1 MEMLVVDT
9 DEAGEKLVLGA
20 ATLCPAHLPT
30 CDEGLGND
38 TSLYQLND
46 SFVSSNGTSEI
57 VTSWSSI
64 VIMCITSALLGILII
79 ATVVGNVFVIVAVF
93 IEKNLRNVANY
104 LVVSL
109 AVADLMVACL
119 VMPLG
124 AIYEIKGEWLF
135 GAIVCEIWTS
145 LDVLCCSASILHL
158 LSVAVDRYW
167 AVTRIN
173 WTVNRSKNS
182 INFMIFLVWLVAA
195 MVSAAPLFGWKDP
208 DFLVRIEE
216 KKCLVSQDVGYQI
229 FATCATFYVPLFF
242 ILLLYWRIWKT
253 ARNRIRHRVG
263 KIPKKDENHTAHRL
277 PTSVSTPNVSTKPL
291 VMSTT
296 FSDELSCH
304 TATVETSTESV
315 AGCHPPHVISNNDQ
329 ELKELGN
336 SPVVSIAPD
345 EESGSGVNP
354 SVGLPDSQIP
364 QSPTE
369 IGPIIMRPTH
379 LSVPSPSEFKPAP
392 GSVSGAG
399 CGGTNQVSTPVR
411 NKPTKESHK
420 KQKES
425 LEAKRE
431 RKAAKTLAI
440 ITGAFVVC
448 WLPFFVMALGLA
460 LCGEVCNL
468 PDYVISAFQW
478 LGYFNSIVNPII
490 YTLFSPDFRKAFKRI
505 LCGQTSNSRRRNY

>member
-1 MEMLVVDT
+1 MDLEPNFACSTRV
-9 DEAGEKLVLGA
+9 
-20 ATLCPAHLPT
+20 
-30 CDEGLGND
+30 
-38 TSLYQLND
+38 QLNKMH
-46 SFVSSNGTSEI
+46 GR
-57 VTSWSSI
+57 
-64 VIMCITSALLGILII
+64 
-79 ATVVGNVFVIVAVF
+79 NVFVIVAVF

-124 AIYEIKGEWLF
+124 AIYEFFGKCEKTWPGEIKGEWLF

-173 WTVNRSKNS
+173 WTVNRNKSS

-208 DFLVRIEE
+208 HFLERIEE
-216 KKCLVSQDVGYQI
+216 GKCLVSQDVGYQI

-263 KIPKKDENHTAHRL
+263 KIPKKDENHSRHL
-277 PTSVSTPNVSTKPL
+277 PTSASTPNVSSKPL

-304 TATVETSTESV
+304 TATVETSMESM
-315 AGCHPPHVISNNDQ
+315 AGNHPHIISNNEQ
-329 ELKELGN
+329 ELQQLGN

-364 QSPTE
+364 QSPTSVE
-369 IGPIIMRPTH
+369 LPEQAAVIIRPTH
-379 LSVPSPSEFKPAP
+379 LSVPSPSDFKAAP
-392 GSVSGAG
+392 GA
-399 CGGTNQVSTPVR
+399 NQVSTPVR

-460 LCGEVCNL
+460 VCGEACNL